1 MILFDYFRKLR
12 KEPTI
17 LHYYPCDYEPNF
29 FERIFLKFS
38 KFLCYLFYVFFVLWI
53 LYYFNEPHNQTSRIL
68 IGFAGLWL
76 TFSCSKMLNIY
87 KKTGIKALWIDF
99 VLFYIVLMGAICNS
113 LLVFIDTHFV

>member
-1 MILFDYFRKLR
+1 MRLFDYFR

-17 LHYYPCDYEPNF
+17 LHYYPCDYKPNL

-38 KFLCYLFYVFFVLWI
+38 KFLCYLFYVFSILWI
-53 LYYFNEPHNQTSRIL
+53 LYYFNERGNQTLWIL
-68 IGFAGLWL
+68 VGFAFLWL
-76 TFSCSKMLNIY
+76 TYSCSKILYIY

-99 VLFYIVLMGAICNS
+99 VLFYIVLIGAICNF